1 MKNAEVYTNRFPLEP
16 LLPILDEKEV
26 QTIVNDCDYTFESNR
41 ICEADK
47 IDNKVNT
54 ADAVVF
60 YQMGYEAARKVIE
73 SKLEPSKTI

>member
-1 MKNAEVYTNRFPLEP
+1 MKQSEYYQNRFPYENM
-16 LLPILDEKEV
+16 LPELNEKDV
-26 QTIVNDCDYTFESNR
+26 NIIVRDCDYTWESNR

-60 YQMGYEAARKVIE
+60 YTMGYEAAVKEIE
-73 SKLEPSKTI
+73 SRLIPIEK